1 VAPVTVHIINHG
13 RTQTGL
19 KVMAGEPLR
28 NTEAVN
34 ITGSDISANYK
45 PGPGKGSKTGSCLDK
60 KEIYHGTFH

>member
-1 VAPVTVHIINHG
+1 VNVFTVRVINRG
-13 RTQTGL
+13 RAQAGL
-19 KVMAGEPLR
+19 KLIVAGPLSQL
-28 NTEAVN
+28 EAVN